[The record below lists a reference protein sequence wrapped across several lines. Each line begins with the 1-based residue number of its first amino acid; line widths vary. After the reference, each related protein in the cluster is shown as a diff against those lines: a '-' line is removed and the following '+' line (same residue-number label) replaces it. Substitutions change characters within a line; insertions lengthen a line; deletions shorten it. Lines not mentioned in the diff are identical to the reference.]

1 MTLEGGLGQSKQC
14 IRLNPIQPP
23 IGSGCS
29 LIKITALPLPPELP
43 EGGMAAQLFKGSF
56 LNGADGSFGNA
67 QKGSD
72 LLLAKQPA
80 LVLWAAWADPHS
92 PLAGR
97 RTSGGAFGA
106 SFPFP
111 FLRQGQSRRALALAG
126 RLPDLLARLIGE
138 RRDPLGASARQMD
151 AGLADQSLKAGKPV
165 IEQAFNNSFSSHTLT
180 TLDRS

>member
-43 EGGMAAQLFKGSF
+43 EGRMAAQLFKGSF
-56 LNGADGSFGNA
+56 LKGADGSFGNA
-67 QKGSD
+67 QQGGD
-72 LLLAKQPA
+72 LLLAKQSA

-97 RTSGGAFGA
+97 RTSGV
-106 SFPFP
+106 
-111 FLRQGQSRRALALAG
+111 
-126 RLPDLLARLIGE
+126 LPPHNTFEELLTARLL
-138 RRDPLGASARQMD
+138 R
-151 AGLADQSLKAGKPV
+151 
-165 IEQAFNNSFSSHTLT
+165 
-180 TLDRS
+180 